1 MGGELSGC
9 FDLNSGCCQ
18 SKKNRTD
25 PPFPQRLEIAE
36 SETVVAKTELHLAL
50 KRIEDFQ
57 VSDASKFFI
66 EESSITTCIYI
77 QIIILPKSF
86 IFVQMAI
93 SSDMDSDSGGSTL
106 QYRSD
111 EVIS

>member
-1 MGGELSGC
+1 MLPPVKWVGNCQVVSTLISVV
-9 FDLNSGCCQ
+9 CQ

-25 PPFPQRLEIAE
+25 PPSPQRLEIAE

-66 EESSITTCIYI
+66 EES
-77 QIIILPKSF
+77 
-86 IFVQMAI
+86 
-93 SSDMDSDSGGSTL
+93 
-106 QYRSD
+106 
-111 EVIS
+111 